1 MRAGPHKA
9 GVPIGVRTRERT
21 ELRDGGQATAV
32 ALPRVSPAS
41 REPPRRRGR
50 AALEPSPHQS
60 EHPCLMRPRS
70 HLAE

>member
-1 MRAGPHKA
+1 M
-9 GVPIGVRTRERT
+9 PIGVRTRERT

-60 EHPCLMRPRS
+60 KHQSKHPCLMRSRS